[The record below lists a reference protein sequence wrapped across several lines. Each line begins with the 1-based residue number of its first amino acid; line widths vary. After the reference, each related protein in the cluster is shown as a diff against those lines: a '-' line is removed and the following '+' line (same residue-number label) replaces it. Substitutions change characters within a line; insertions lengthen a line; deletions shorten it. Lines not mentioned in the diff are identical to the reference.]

1 MATGTKKAPRIKNVW
16 WRNGRAYGRVEKD
29 GRELRKP
36 LETTDP
42 KVARERVKQW
52 LADLEGQR
60 WGEKPRR
67 LYDEAVAKFIE
78 EHLPRLKPRGAQRY
92 LQSLKNLTEHFEGVH
107 LDDIT
112 SGTLSNF
119 ENARR
124 RVGNSSGTI
133 RNDLWC
139 LSAMMTCAMEWEWIE
154 GNRVSAYL
162 RSRSK
167 RGLLMPSPVRT
178 RYLHEAEE
186 TELLSRCRGYL
197 GNRRQSGE
205 ADHVMLA
212 AGIALTIDIGL
223 RKEELL
229 AADWTMVDLDK
240 GEWHV
245 PRELAK
251 AGRKKGRGRTI
262 PILPRSLAILKALPR
277 RASVQAG
284 DNDPMGRT
292 TAPFILWHENEGGAY
307 RYADLLPQL
316 QDIASGGRTKA
327 IRIAWD
333 RLREAGLK
341 LTDARRAEIEAKATD
356 EAWANEIPDLIWHDL
371 RRTCGCRLLQV
382 WKLSMEEVSKWLG
395 HSSVTQTEKVYAFL
409 EVKQLHD
416 AVATSPALEDWRR
429 KFEPTPKRHRLG
441 SEPGKSRNFSDSSE
455 DED

>member
-1 MATGTKKAPRIKNVW
+1 MASSPKKTPARIKNVW
-16 WRNGRAYGRVEKD
+16 WRNGRAYGRVEKN
-29 GRELRKP
+29 GTPHRKP
-36 LETTDP
+36 LETSDP

-52 LADLEGQR
+52 LAELEGQR
-60 WGEKPRR
+60 WGDKPRR
-67 LYDEAVAKFIE
+67 LYDEAVLKFMD

-92 LQSLKNLTEHFEGVH
+92 LQSLKTLTEHFEGVY

-112 SGTLSNF
+112 SATLSNF

-154 GNRVSAYL
+154 GNRVSAYI
-162 RSRSK
+162 RNRSK

-178 RYLHEAEE
+178 RYLHETEE
-186 TELLSRCRGYL
+186 DELLSRCRGYL
-197 GNRRQSGE
+197 GNRRQAAE

-212 AGIALTIDIGL
+212 AGIAITIDIGL

-229 AADWTMVDLDK
+229 AADWTMVDLEK

-277 RASVQAG
+277 RSAVKAG
-284 DNDPMGRT
+284 ANDPLKRL
-292 TAPFILWHENEGGAY
+292 TAPFILWHENDTGAH

-327 IRIAWD
+327 RRIAWD
-333 RLREAGLK
+333 RAREAGLK
-341 LTDARRAEIEAKATD
+341 LTDARRAEIVTKANED
-356 EAWANEIPDLIWHDL
+356 AWANEIPDLIWHDL

-382 WKLSMEEVSKWLG
+382 WKMSMEEVSKWLG

-429 KFEPTPKRHRLG
+429 KLEPSQSRRRVAL
-441 SEPGKSRNFSDSSE
+441 EPGKSRA
-455 DED
+455 